1 MENQI
6 KIGVNLLLFNEQE
19 QLLMGKRLNVEGAGT
34 WALPGGHLEYGEA
47 FTEGII
53 RELFEETGLV
63 IEEVVFL
70 NIVNEPRENSHYVQ
84 INFISHQWS
93 GSLENKEPDKCE
105 EWKWVPISELPTEIF
120 YAHEPILRAFKA
132 GQSYLEVPL
141 EKK

>member
-1 MENQI
+1 MK
-6 KIGVNLLLFNEQE
+6 KILGYFIL
-19 QLLMGKRLNVEGAGT
+19 
-34 WALPGGHLEYGEA
+34 
-47 FTEGII
+47 
-53 RELFEETGLV
+53 
-63 IEEVVFL
+63 L
-70 NIVNEPRENSHYVQ
+70 NIVPLVFCLFTLANNEPRENSHYVQ